1 MSRSR
6 LRNKW
11 VRRRENLDD
20 ITSSNGRKNKHR
32 LDNMPR
38 NRPSRMVSSHCSAD
52 IDWLE
57 HPGSFGGHKP
67 RPGGHRLVSGLVRA
81 SLKREM
87 QRKLLEETTQD
98 NQE

>member
-6 LRNKW
+6 LRNRW

-32 LDNMPR
+32 LDNMPQT
-38 NRPSRMVSSHCSAD
+38 RPSRTVSSHCSAD
-52 IDWLE
+52 IDWME

-81 SLKREM
+81 SLKREW
-87 QRKLLEETTQD
+87 QKKLLDETIQD
-98 NQE
+98 AQ